1 MKKNH
6 LLQYAALWLQK
17 RRLDLQIEKL
27 RSRQRALFN
36 GRLGFSSSFGEDETR
51 ADLTLDIPLTEYLT
65 QFPEAE
71 KDCILRTYET
81 DHKLPNGIREEPCI
95 ASYMRWPAKY
105 VGSIPDGKKPLHLW
119 VQCYSQT
126 TYAPKA
132 AVAIEINPAAAVV
145 ATGETTAA

>member
-6 LLQYAALWLQK
+6 LLQYAALWLKK
-17 RRLDLQIEKL
+17 RNLDLQIEKL

-51 ADLTLDIPLTEYLT
+51 ADLTLDIPLAEYLS
-65 QFPEAE
+65 QFPESE
-71 KDCILRTYET
+71 KECTLRTYDT
-81 DHKLPNGIREEPCI
+81 DHQLPNGIREEPCI
-95 ASYMRWPAKY
+95 ASYMGWPAKY
-105 VGSIPDGKKPLHLW
+105 VGSIPNGKKPLHLW

-132 AVAIEINPAAAVV
+132 AVAIEINPPAAVV
-145 ATGETTAA
+145 APGETLAA